1 MGHPAPDRQLAIDYL
16 NGVRDA
22 AGLFEHARRLRDDG
36 KGRTITFSPKVFI
49 PITTLC
55 RDTCTYC
62 TFAKPPGAGGEYLTP
77 ADVMAVARAGDAAG
91 CTEALLTLG
100 DRPED
105 RWPQARRFLASQGH
119 ATTLGYVAAMSEL
132 IVGGTGLFP
141 HANPGFMTAA
151 EMAPLRSSNVS
162 MGLMLENIS
171 PRLMEPGMPHHNCP
185 DKHPEARMST
195 IEAAGALRIPFTTGI
210 LVGIGETN
218 PEIVDSLTALGEAH
232 ARAGHIQEVI
242 VQNFRAKA
250 DTRMRRSAE
259 PTPAW
264 FARVVAV
271 ARWILGPEMNLQV
284 PPNLTERYEV
294 YLDAGINDWGGVS
307 PLTIDWVNPEAPW
320 PHLTELRARTE
331 ARGFQLRPRLPVYPE
346 YIDEAWIDGAL
357 IGRLR
362 DAADDQ
368 GYARTTPDGSL
379 PGTAASR
386 RAAPRRP
393 LPGLG
398 HRSG

>member
-1 MGHPAPDRQLAIDYL
+1 MGHPLPDRQLAINYL
-16 NGVRDA
+16 DGSRDPA
-22 AGLFEHARRLRDDG
+22 RLFVHARCLRDE
-36 KGRTITFSPKVFI
+36 GRGRIVTFSPKVFI
-49 PITTLC
+49 PVTTLC

-77 ADVMAVARAGDAAG
+77 DDVLAIAKAGDTAG
-91 CTEALLTLG
+91 CREALLTLG

-105 RWPQARRFLASQGH
+105 RWPQAREFLASQGH
-119 ATTLGYVAAMSEL
+119 TTTIGYVQAMSEH
-132 IVGGTGLFP
+132 IVASTGLFP
-141 HANPGFMTAA
+141 HANPGVMTSA
-151 EMAPLRSSNVS
+151 EMAGLRATNVS

-185 DKHPEARMST
+185 DKDPALRMGV
-195 IEAAGALRIPFTTGI
+195 IDGAGELRIPFTTGI

-218 PEIVDSLTALGEAH
+218 AELVDSLLALREA
-232 ARAGHIQEVI
+232 ADRYGHIQEVI

-259 PTPAW
+259 PIPAW

-284 PPNLTERYEV
+284 PPNLTERYEI

-320 PHLTELRARTE
+320 PHLDELRARTE
-331 ARGFQLRPRLPVYPE
+331 AKGFQLVPRLPVYPE
-346 YIDEAWIDGAL
+346 YIDEQWIDPGL
-357 IGRLR
+357 IGRVR
-362 DAADDQ
+362 DAADDR
-368 GYARTTPDGSL
+368 GYAM
-379 PGTAASR
+379 R
-386 RAAPRRP
+386 RQREGIR
-393 LPGLG
+393 
-398 HRSG
+398 